1 MSQSI
6 ITTNTYNNNSNSNV
20 GSNSNTKTSIS
31 SSTGIDSPSMQD
43 LMSLLQDQSKVISGL
58 QRTIEGLNETI
69 KSLNGKIESLR
80 DAAVDKE
87 VINVTNK
94 VSPVSV
100 IKEVFKNVDVDVDM
114 INVNVTTSSNDHP
127 KTVHEN
133 AQSPKCLGKTSH
145 NLNGNEKAVGLTVHE
160 NVKPSNVKPSN
171 VSGENASGENVKHK
185 VKCKQL
191 LL

>member
-1 MSQSI
+1 
-6 ITTNTYNNNSNSNV
+6 
-20 GSNSNTKTSIS
+20 
-31 SSTGIDSPSMQD
+31 
-43 LMSLLQDQSKVISGL
+43 
-58 QRTIEGLNETI
+58 
-69 KSLNGKIESLR
+69 
-80 DAAVDKE
+80 
-87 VINVTNK
+87 
-94 VSPVSV
+94 
-100 IKEVFKNVDVDVDM
+100 M
-114 INVNVTTSSNDHP
+114 INVNVTTSSNDHPKTVTTSSNDHP

-171 VSGENASGENVKHK
+171 VSGENVKHK

>member
-1 MSQSI
+1 
-6 ITTNTYNNNSNSNV
+6 
-20 GSNSNTKTSIS
+20 
-31 SSTGIDSPSMQD
+31 MQD

-127 KTVHEN
+127 KTVTTSSNDHPKTVHEN

-160 NVKPSNVKPSN
+160 KLKPLNVKTTN
-171 VSGENASGENVKHK
+171 VSTNELK
-185 VKCKQL
+185 
-191 LL
+191 